1 MKQLT
6 GSSSM
11 RDIICLVLVSML
23 FGTTT
28 LEARVGA
35 AAAVPA
41 EQSGTKPKLTLKE
54 RILEV
59 QPGTLI
65 EVRLLNKQKVRGRL
79 GELTDEEFSLTTA
92 QGEKIATQKVAFTDL
107 KSFKKLEGDTTGKK
121 VGKGLLYGLA
131 GIGVFMVVLIAWAAS
146 RND

>member
-6 GSSSM
+6 RGSSM
-11 RDIICLVLVSML
+11 RDIICLVLVSMF

-41 EQSGTKPKLTLKE
+41 GQTGTERKLTLKE

-59 QPGTLI
+59 PPGTMI
-65 EVRLLNKQKVRGRL
+65 EVRLQNKQKIRGRL

-146 RND
+146 RDD